1 MTEERKKILEM
12 LANGKITT
20 AEAEKLLNAVESKID
35 ETSKG
40 KTSLSPKIPKY
51 LFVKVDSTNGDK
63 VNIRVPLKIIRAGI
77 KLKSLIPQEAQDK
90 IDQKLGEKGVNF
102 KLDDISD
109 ENIQEL
115 MEALTEFEVNV
126 EDKKGENV
134 RIYCGDS

>member
-1 MTEERKKILEM
+1 MSEERKKILEM

-35 ETSKG
+35 QTLQKEVS
-40 KTSLSPKIPKY
+40 SQSKIPKY

-63 VNIRVPLKIIRAGI
+63 VNIRIPLKIIRAGI

-90 IDQKLGEKGVNF
+90 IDEKLGEKGVNF
-102 KLDDISD
+102 KLEDICD
-109 ENIQEL
+109 ENIHEL

-126 EDKKGENV
+126 EDRKGENV
-134 RIYCGDS
+134 KIYCGDS

>member
-12 LANGKITT
+12 LANGKITI

-35 ETSKG
+35 ESPKG
-40 KTSLSPKIPKY
+40 ELLSQTKIPKY

-63 VNIRVPLKIIRAGI
+63 VNIRIPLKIIRAGI
-77 KLKSLIPQEAQDK
+77 KLKSLIPQEAQEK
-90 IDQKLGEKGVNF
+90 IDEKLGEKGVNF
-102 KLDDISD
+102 KLEDISD
-109 ENIQEL
+109 ENIHEL

-126 EDKKGENV
+126 EDRKGENV

>member
-20 AEAEKLLNAVESKID
+20 AEAEKLLNAVEGKIG
-35 ETSKG
+35 ETPQG
-40 KTSLSPKIPKY
+40 RTSLSTKIPKY

-90 IDQKLGEKGVNF
+90 IDEKLAEKGVNF

-109 ENIQEL
+109 DNIQEF

-134 RIYCGDS
+134 RIYCGDI

>member
-20 AEAEKLLNAVESKID
+20 EEAEKLLNTFESKID
-35 ETSKG
+35 ETQKGDASSK
-40 KTSLSPKIPKY
+40 TKIPKY

-77 KLKSLIPQEAQDK
+77 KLKSLIPQEAQEK
-90 IDQKLGEKGVNF
+90 IDEKLGEKGVDF
-102 KLDDISD
+102 KLEDISE
-109 ENIQEL
+109 ENIHEL
-115 MEALTEFEVNV
+115 LEALAEFEVNV

-134 RIYCGDS
+134 KIYCGDS

>member
-12 LANGKITT
+12 LANGKITI

-35 ETSKG
+35 ETPKG
-40 KTSLSPKIPKY
+40 ELLSPTKIPKY

-63 VNIRVPLKIIRAGI
+63 VNIRIPLKIIRAGI
-77 KLKSLIPQEAQDK
+77 KLKSLIPQEAQEK
-90 IDQKLGEKGVNF
+90 IDEKLGEKGVNF
-102 KLDDISD
+102 KLEDISD
-109 ENIQEL
+109 ENIHEL

-126 EDKKGENV
+126 EDRKGENV

>member
-12 LANGKITT
+12 LANGKITI

-35 ETSKG
+35 ETPKG
-40 KTSLSPKIPKY
+40 ELLSQTKIPKY

-63 VNIRVPLKIIRAGI
+63 VNIRIPLKIIRAGI
-77 KLKSLIPQEAQDK
+77 KLKSLIPQEAQEK
-90 IDQKLGEKGVNF
+90 IDEKLGEKGVNF
-102 KLDDISD
+102 KLEDISD
-109 ENIQEL
+109 ENIHEL

-126 EDKKGENV
+126 EDRKGENV

>member
-12 LANGKITT
+12 LANGKITP
-20 AEAEKLLNAVESKID
+20 AEAEKLLNAAERKID
-35 ETSKG
+35 ETPKG
-40 KTSLSPKIPKY
+40 EASLSTKIPKY

-90 IDQKLGEKGVNF
+90 IDQKLSEKGVNF
-102 KLDDISD
+102 KLEDISD

-115 MEALTEFEVNV
+115 MEALIEFEVNV

-134 RIYCGDS
+134 RIYCGDA

>member
-12 LANGKITT
+12 LANEKITI
-20 AEAEKLLNAVESKID
+20 AEAEKLLHAVESKID
-35 ETSKG
+35 EKPKG
-40 KTSLSPKIPKY
+40 EALLKTRIPKY

-90 IDQKLGEKGVNF
+90 IDEKLGEKGVNF
-102 KLDDISD
+102 KLEDISD

-115 MEALTEFEVNV
+115 MEALTDFEVNV

-134 RIYCGDS
+134 KIYCGDS